1 MVNLSPSM
9 FITPSIVLVVIV
21 VIYFYFK
28 RKVKEKHTYRHILY
42 ATLIVA
48 YVLNFVWELAHGP
61 LYKGFQYDEKHI
73 YFCALA
79 TLADVLMVLLLFFAF
94 GLLFNDVFWTRNMN
108 TKKVILLMLVGGL
121 GANFSEMIHL
131 QNGHWIYTSTM
142 PLLPLTGAGVTPVL
156 QFTFL
161 PWFIFLIISKI
172 IKKKVS

>member
-1 MVNLSPSM
+1 MVKFSPSM
-9 FITPSIVLVVIV
+9 FITPSIVFVVILAL
-21 VIYFYFK
+21 YFFFK
-28 RKVKEKHTYRHILY
+28 KKVKEKHAYSHVLY

-73 YFCALA
+73 
-79 TLADVLMVLLLFFAF
+79 LL
-94 GLLFNDVFWTRNMN
+94 
-108 TKKVILLMLVGGL
+108 LVGGL

-131 QNGHWIYTSTM
+131 ENGHWTYNSTM

-172 IKKKVS
+172 IKRKVS